1 MGKDKRL
8 LVVVR
13 QYRGESVC
21 VVINVSDDNITLPEY
36 ERKLD
41 MITQT
46 LFYGNVAPYGVYF
59 LGRPVPSI

>member
-1 MGKDKRL
+1 
-8 LVVVR
+8 VVVM

-21 VVINVSDDNITLPEY
+21 VVINVSDDSITLPEY
-36 ERKLD
+36 EGKLD

-59 LGRPVPSI
+59 SGGRCRLFELFLV

>member
-1 MGKDKRL
+1 M
-8 LVVVR
+8 